1 MVKRMR
7 ASKLYNLKDNRKEIR
22 IEEVPIPECGDED
35 ILLKVAGCAVCG
47 TDVKKSFLGHTLIK
61 SYPITPGHEFAG
73 RIEKIGKKVNALVKG
88 KPGWEL
94 KEGDRLA
101 VAPVV
106 ACEKCSNCLSD
117 RPE

>member
-1 MVKRMR
+1 MI

-22 IEEVPIPECGDED
+22 IEEVPVPECGDED

-73 RIEKIGKKVNALVKG
+73 RIEKIGRKAMALVKE
-88 KPGWEL
+88 KISREL

-101 VAPVV
+101 IAP
-106 ACEKCSNCLSD
+106 
-117 RPE
+117 